1 MRTWLSAA
9 AFEAAMNSGVGLPLA
24 FGGGC
29 MPTQASRSAAL
40 SPLLAISAASA
51 SITGSAAASSFASSF
66 CFFATFFCAACFA
79 RSAASA
85 RFAATSFF
93 SVSGSSSFHVLDSP
107 SRVASSSRTPI
118 SVRASSRT

>member
-51 SITGSAAASSFASSF
+51 SITGSAAAASSFASSF
-66 CFFATFFCAACFA
+66 CFFARFFC
-79 RSAASA
+79 
-85 RFAATSFF
+85 
-93 SVSGSSSFHVLDSP
+93 VSQ
-107 SRVASSSRTPI
+107 A
-118 SVRASSRT
+118 